1 MRFRNLIFI
10 NKKSKVIVLKRYLMK
25 KNRMSKFKKIMK
37 LKEIKLMIPTKKLKL
52 IWMEWTKLMKKTWKE
67 KKERNKSKLTQIIQI
82 EPPKCRVCDQ
92 NLSNLVH
99 NQIMDMKCRMI
110 IMSILAECQPMI
122 IPHLIKEGQLLNK
135 HTI

>member
-67 KKERNKSKLTQIIQI
+67 KKERNKSKLT
-82 EPPKCRVCDQ
+82 
-92 NLSNLVH
+92 
-99 NQIMDMKCRMI
+99 
-110 IMSILAECQPMI
+110 
-122 IPHLIKEGQLLNK
+122 
-135 HTI
+135 